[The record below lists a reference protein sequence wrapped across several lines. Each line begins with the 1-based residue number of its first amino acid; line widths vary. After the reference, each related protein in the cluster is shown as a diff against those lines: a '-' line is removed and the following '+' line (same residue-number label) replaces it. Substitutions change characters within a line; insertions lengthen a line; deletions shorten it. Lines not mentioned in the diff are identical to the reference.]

1 MPIALFRSM
10 TLLVALCIATTS
22 HAGRPLVTEDAGVL
36 EKGSCELETYAR
48 RLTERAAPSSN
59 GFSLQYG
66 CGVGMRTQ
74 VALAATMDRADGAT
88 VRGLAFGG
96 KTSIS
101 DGGEADPSWTLA
113 WGLTAEKSPG
123 ASLGHET
130 TWLNGVFSMP
140 LGKDLKLHA
149 NLGWTRA
156 HSTHQSTT
164 GWAVALERSTAS
176 GIWFCSMSCSAN
188 CCTSLGEQGC
198 GSFKKLVPRTMR
210 SKCCASRKGRPL
222 KTRTVSKSPSPYMKP
237 LSVTGIM
244 ASRSGT
250 N

>member
-48 RLTERAAPSSN
+48 RLTERAAPASN

-96 KTSIS
+96 KTSLS

-156 HSTHQSTT
+156 QSTHQSTT

-176 GIWFCSMSCSAN
+176 GIDVM
-188 CCTSLGEQGC
+188 GEAFARDRDRAPWLQVGLRWAAVPEKVFVD
-198 GSFKKLVPRTMR
+198 GSWGFQ
-210 SKCCASRKGRPL
+210 
-222 KTRTVSKSPSPYMKP
+222 TVS
-237 LSVTGIM
+237 
-244 ASRSGT
+244 SRPRMLTVGLKAAF
-250 N
+250 

>member
-59 GFSLQYG
+59 GFLLQYG

-156 HSTHQSTT
+156 QSTHQSTT

-176 GIWFCSMSCSAN
+176 GIDVM
-188 CCTSLGEQGC
+188 GEAFASDRDRAPWLQVGLRWAAVPEKVFVD
-198 GSFKKLVPRTMR
+198 GSWGFQ
-210 SKCCASRKGRPL
+210 
-222 KTRTVSKSPSPYMKP
+222 TVS
-237 LSVTGIM
+237 
-244 ASRSGT
+244 SRPRMLTVGLKAAF
-250 N
+250 

>member
-48 RLTERAAPSSN
+48 RLTERAVPSSN

-156 HSTHQSTT
+156 QSTHQSTT

-176 GIWFCSMSCSAN
+176 GIDVM
-188 CCTSLGEQGC
+188 GEAFASDRDRAPRLQVGLRWAAVPEKVFVD
-198 GSFKKLVPRTMR
+198 GSWGFQ
-210 SKCCASRKGRPL
+210 
-222 KTRTVSKSPSPYMKP
+222 TVS
-237 LSVTGIM
+237 
-244 ASRSGT
+244 SRPRMLTVGLKAAF
-250 N
+250 

>member
-156 HSTHQSTT
+156 QSTHQSTT

-176 GIWFCSMSCSAN
+176 GIDVM
-188 CCTSLGEQGC
+188 GEAFASDRDRAPWLQVGLRWAAVPEKVFVD
-198 GSFKKLVPRTMR
+198 GSWGFQ
-210 SKCCASRKGRPL
+210 
-222 KTRTVSKSPSPYMKP
+222 TVS
-237 LSVTGIM
+237 
-244 ASRSGT
+244 SRPRMLTVGLKAAF
-250 N
+250 

>member
-156 HSTHQSTT
+156 QSTHQSTT

-176 GIWFCSMSCSAN
+176 GIDVM
-188 CCTSLGEQGC
+188 GEAFASDRDRAPWLQVGLRWAAVPEKVFID
-198 GSFKKLVPRTMR
+198 GSWGFQ
-210 SKCCASRKGRPL
+210 
-222 KTRTVSKSPSPYMKP
+222 TVS
-237 LSVTGIM
+237 
-244 ASRSGT
+244 SRPRMLTVGLKAAF
-250 N
+250 